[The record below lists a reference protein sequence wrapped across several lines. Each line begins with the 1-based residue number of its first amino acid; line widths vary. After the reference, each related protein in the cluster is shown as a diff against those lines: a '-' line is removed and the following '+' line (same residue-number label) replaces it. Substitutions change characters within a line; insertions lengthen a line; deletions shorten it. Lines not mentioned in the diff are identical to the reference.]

1 MNWVEIKI
9 KTSTEAIE
17 AISNIFYEAGV
28 MGVVIEDPRDYL
40 RPQDEKQWDYVEIP
54 EGIDFEEAV
63 VTGYLVEDS
72 SLAERV
78 REIGERVKQLPEYG
92 LNIGKG
98 EMAMATVSDTDWANA
113 WKKYYKPTHIGK
125 SLVVKPSWE
134 VYQPEA
140 GEIVIDL
147 DPGMAFGTG
156 THETTRLCMEL
167 LEKYMKSGFAVI
179 DIGCGSGILSIAA
192 GKLGASHVVAIDRDD
207 VAVKVARE
215 NVERNNLSSVV
226 KVLKGDK
233 LRDISFKA
241 DIIIA
246 NIIADVIIELSE
258 EVPLNLKEGGLFLAS
273 GIIKDR
279 KLSVVEALEKN
290 GFDIVEES
298 EKGEWVALVSK
309 QAPIGN

>member
-1 MNWVEIKI
+1 MNWVEMKI

-40 RPQDEKQWDYVEIP
+40 RPQDESEWDYVEIP

-72 SLAERV
+72 SLGERA
-78 REIGERVKQLPEYG
+78 REIRERVKELPKYG

-98 EMAMATVSDTDWANA
+98 EIIMNTVSDTDWANS

-125 SLVVKPSWE
+125 NLVIKPSWE
-134 VYQPEA
+134 AYEPKA
-140 GEIVIDL
+140 NEIAIEL

-156 THETTRLCMEL
+156 THETTVMCLEL
-167 LEKYMKSGFAVI
+167 LEKYIKKGLEVI
-179 DIGCGSGILSIAA
+179 DIGCGSGILSIAC
-192 GKLGASHVVAIDRDD
+192 GKLGASKVLAIDKDE

-215 NVERNNLSSVV
+215 NIKRNSLSSTITVQT
-226 KVLKGDK
+226 GDK
-233 LRDISFKA
+233 LKNVEEKA

-246 NIIADVIIELSE
+246 NIIADVIIDLSYD
-258 EVPLNLKEGGLFLAS
+258 VPLHLKEGGVFLAS

-279 KLSVVEALEKN
+279 KLSVREALEKN
-290 GFDIVEES
+290 GFDLVQES
-298 EKGEWVALVSK
+298 EKGEWVALVAK
-309 QAPIGN
+309 QAPIG